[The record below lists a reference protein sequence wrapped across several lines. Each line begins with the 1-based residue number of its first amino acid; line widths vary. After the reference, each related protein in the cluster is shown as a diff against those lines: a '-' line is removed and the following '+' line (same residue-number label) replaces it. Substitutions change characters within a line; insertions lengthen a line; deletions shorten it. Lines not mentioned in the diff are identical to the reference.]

1 MSILTDNLNIKFYHK
16 IFVLMTTSTDKLNI
30 ANIKARLAS
39 PSPKIFKTIGNILV
53 AIGSAG
59 GAVLAVAIASPALIP
74 ASIITTAVACVAVGG
89 IGRFITALTATVP
102 PALVNQNNIVNLPE
116 TKTP

>member
-1 MSILTDNLNIKFYHK
+1 
-16 IFVLMTTSTDKLNI
+16 MTPSTDTLTLSNV
-30 ANIKARLAS
+30 KARLKA

-74 ASIITTAVACVAVGG
+74 ATIITTAVACVAVGG
-89 IGRFITALTATVP
+89 IGRFITALTATIP
-102 PALVNQNNIVNLPE
+102 PALQSQNNSVGSGS
-116 TKTP
+116 K